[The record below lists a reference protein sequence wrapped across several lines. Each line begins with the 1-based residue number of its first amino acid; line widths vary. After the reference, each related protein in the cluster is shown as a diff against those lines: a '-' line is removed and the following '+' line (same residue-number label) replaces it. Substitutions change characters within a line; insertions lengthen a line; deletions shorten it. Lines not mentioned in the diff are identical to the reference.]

1 MEDSPL
7 VSPIIKEYCAKFSI
21 EKILNSAINEV
32 MTKLPSDPYS
42 LLSTFLKKHSQSIY
56 KIDQIKLDQKLTD
69 DLSLSLAL
77 EFTLSFQGNTQKV
90 FTYFLPYN
98 SKELSEKANSNPDEI
113 ISIFNNTFSKALTGY
128 DIEQFPTYDKYIL
141 NMVQNASDID
151 MPVMNCLG
159 HALSVS
165 TLLAMA
171 KMNNTNNIEFIN
183 QNIALYKL
191 NNSTIP
197 DLGFVLFKTGK
208 DMNSKVKFERWILFF
223 SNKKK
228 LPYNDIKEIFSK
240 IYLSIRK
247 FLTAGK
253 AGEAGLRLNDEGSYF
268 PPTDVMNDIFKLI
281 ENIISEINMPECFYY
296 GIDCNGNNYYMAETN
311 TYEMDGFKKPPDN
324 DQLIEFFVKLC
335 KDHPLLKYL
344 EDPLSN
350 TDLRGYSKL
359 MDKFATE
366 CPDVQI
372 VIKRLV
378 QNKLVNL
385 SHIID
390 KEEEKNSG
398 GTKMNTLNPLYK
410 SRLIHNEPRPE
421 DIVDELT
428 ELEKK
433 KKEEEELRKKLEE
446 EEKKR
451 QEEEEARRLEE
462 EEAKN
467 TKGKKKP
474 EPKKPEPKK
483 PNVKK
488 TEEELRKEKEEEEKN
503 LPPPIP
509 FTQLKNIALHFNNFS
524 CLTEMNEIVQKIKQ
538 VGIGL
543 SVYDNIYE
551 SNQSAIID
559 YSIGLHFN
567 RIILHGFTIKPDRKD
582 KLIEYLNMIDKIY

>member
-1 MEDSPL
+1 
-7 VSPIIKEYCAKFSI
+7 
-21 EKILNSAINEV
+21 
-32 MTKLPSDPYS
+32 
-42 LLSTFLKKHSQSIY
+42 
-56 KIDQIKLDQKLTD
+56 
-69 DLSLSLAL
+69 
-77 EFTLSFQGNTQKV
+77 
-90 FTYFLPYN
+90 
-98 SKELSEKANSNPDEI
+98 
-113 ISIFNNTFSKALTGY
+113 
-128 DIEQFPTYDKYIL
+128 
-141 NMVQNASDID
+141 MVQNASDID

-183 QNIALYKL
+183 QNIPLYKL
-191 NNSTIP
+191 NNNVIP
-197 DLGFVLFKTGK
+197 DLGWVLFKTGK
-208 DMNSKVKFERWILFF
+208 EMNSKVKFERWILFF
-223 SNKKK
+223 NNSKK
-228 LPYNDIKEIFSK
+228 LSYNELKDVFSK
-240 IYLSIRK
+240 IYLALRK

-253 AGEAGLRLNDEGSYF
+253 AGEAGMRLNEEGCYF

-281 ENIISEINMPECFYY
+281 ENIITEIGMQDCFYY
-296 GIDCNGNNYYMAETN
+296 GIDCNGNNYYTAETN
-311 TYEMDGFKKPPDN
+311 SHEMDGFKKPPDN
-324 DQLIEFFVKLC
+324 DQLIDFFIKLC

-350 TDLRGYSKL
+350 NDLRGYSKL
-359 MDKFATE
+359 MDKFNTE
-366 CPDVQI
+366 CPEVKI
-372 VIKRLV
+372 VLKRLV
-378 QNKLVNL
+378 QDKLDNL

-390 KEEEKNSG
+390 KEEENTS
-398 GTKMNTLNPLYK
+398 TKMNTLNPLYK
-410 SRLIHNEPRPE
+410 SRLIHNEPRVE

-433 KKEEEELRKKLEE
+433 KKAEEEERKRKEE

-451 QEEEEARRLEE
+451 QEEEEAKRLEE

-474 EPKKPEPKK
+474 EPKKPEIKK
-483 PNVKK
+483 PNAKK

>member
-7 VSPIIKEYCAKFSI
+7 VSPIIKEYCAKFNI
-21 EKILNSAINEV
+21 EKVMNSAINEI
-32 MTKLPSDPYS
+32 MSKMPSDPYS
-42 LLSTFLKKHSQSIY
+42 LLCTFLKKHSQSIY
-56 KIDQIKLDQKLTD
+56 KIERIELCQKLTD
-69 DLSLSLAL
+69 ELSLQLAL
-77 EFTLSFQGNTQKV
+77 DFTLSFQGNTQKV
-90 FTYFLPYN
+90 FTYFLSYN
-98 SKELSEKANSNPDEI
+98 TKELFEKANSTPDEI
-113 ISIFNNTFSKALTGY
+113 ITIFNNTFSKALTNY
-128 DIEQFPTYDKYIL
+128 DIEQFTSYDKYIL
-141 NMVQNASDID
+141 NFVQNASDKDI
-151 MPVMNCLG
+151 PIISLLG
-159 HALSVS
+159 NSLSVS

-171 KMNNTNNIEFIN
+171 KMNNKNNIEFIN
-183 QNIALYKL
+183 QNIPLYKL
-191 NNSTIP
+191 NNNVIP
-197 DLGFVLFKTGK
+197 DLGWVLFKTGK
-208 DMNSKVKFERWILFF
+208 EMNSKVKFERWILFF
-223 SNKKK
+223 NNSKK
-228 LPYNDIKEIFSK
+228 LSYNELKDVFSK
-240 IYLSIRK
+240 IYLALRK

-253 AGEAGLRLNDEGSYF
+253 AGEAGMRLNEEGCYY

-281 ENIISEINMPECFYY
+281 ENIITEIGMQDCFYY
-296 GIDCNGNNYYMAETN
+296 GIDCNGNNYYTAETN
-311 TYEMDGFKKPPDN
+311 SYEMDGFKKPPDN
-324 DQLIEFFVKLC
+324 DQLIDFFIKLC

-350 TDLRGYSKL
+350 NDLRGYSKL
-359 MDKFATE
+359 MDKFNTE
-366 CPDVQI
+366 CPEVKI
-372 VIKRLV
+372 VLKRLV
-378 QNKLVNL
+378 QDKLDNL

-390 KEEEKNSG
+390 KEEENTS
-398 GTKMNTLNPLYK
+398 TKMNTLNPLYK
-410 SRLIHNEPRPE
+410 SRLIHNEPRAE

-433 KKEEEELRKKLEE
+433 KKAEEEERKRKEE

-451 QEEEEARRLEE
+451 QEEEEAKRLEE

-474 EPKKPEPKK
+474 EPKKPEIKK
-483 PNVKK
+483 PNAKK

>member
-7 VSPIIKEYCAKFSI
+7 VSPIIKEYCAKFNI
-21 EKILNSAINEV
+21 EKVMNSAINEI
-32 MTKLPSDPYS
+32 MSKMPSDPYS
-42 LLSTFLKKHSQSIY
+42 LLCTFLKKHSQSIY
-56 KIDQIKLDQKLTD
+56 KIERIELGQKLTD
-69 DLSLSLAL
+69 ELSLQLAL
-77 EFTLSFQGNTQKV
+77 DFTLSFQGNTQKV
-90 FTYFLPYN
+90 FTYFLSYN
-98 SKELSEKANSNPDEI
+98 TKELFEKANSTPDEI
-113 ISIFNNTFSKALTGY
+113 ITIFNNTFSKALTNY
-128 DIEQFPTYDKYIL
+128 DIEQFTSYDKYIL
-141 NMVQNASDID
+141 NFVQNASDKDI
-151 MPVMNCLG
+151 PIISLLG
-159 HALSVS
+159 NSLSVS

-183 QNIALYKL
+183 QNIPLYKL
-191 NNSTIP
+191 NNNVIP
-197 DLGFVLFKTGK
+197 DLGWVLFKTGK
-208 DMNSKVKFERWILFF
+208 EMNSKVKFERWILFF
-223 SNKKK
+223 NNSKK
-228 LPYNDIKEIFSK
+228 LSYNELKDVFSK
-240 IYLSIRK
+240 IYLSLRK

-253 AGEAGLRLNDEGSYF
+253 AGEAGMRLNEEGCYY

-281 ENIISEINMPECFYY
+281 ENIITEIGMQDCFYY
-296 GIDCNGNNYYMAETN
+296 GIDCNGNNYYTAETN

-324 DQLIEFFVKLC
+324 DQLIDFFIKLC

-350 TDLRGYSKL
+350 NDLRGYSKL
-359 MDKFATE
+359 MDKFNTE
-366 CPDVQI
+366 CPEVKI
-372 VIKRLV
+372 VLKRLV
-378 QNKLVNL
+378 QDKLDNL

-390 KEEEKNSG
+390 KEEENTS
-398 GTKMNTLNPLYK
+398 TKMNTLNPLYK
-410 SRLIHNEPRPE
+410 SRLIHNEPRAE

-433 KKEEEELRKKLEE
+433 KKAEEEERKRKEE

-451 QEEEEARRLEE
+451 QEEEEAKRLEE

-474 EPKKPEPKK
+474 EPKKPEIKK
-483 PNVKK
+483 PNAKK